1 MLRYCFLILGLCAFR
16 FSPSQIPPVRANA
29 NFVMHVIING
39 VKQNTGSVRVAVYD
53 KAETFLQAKKYI
65 STKSIVADMNSPLQL
80 DFSLPFGDY
89 AVTAY
94 HDINDDHHLDQ
105 NYLGVPTE
113 PYALSNNVNVKWR
126 RPTFE
131 ETKISFNKTEQKVS
145 LQLKKWKER

>member
-1 MLRYCFLILGLCAFR
+1 MLRYSFLMLGLCAFR
-16 FSPSQIPPVRANA
+16 FSSPQIPPERVNANA
-29 NFVMHVIING
+29 VMHVIING
-39 VKQNTGSVRVAVYD
+39 VKQNVGSVRVAVYD
-53 KAETFLQAKKYI
+53 KAETFLEPKKYI
-65 STKSIVADMNSPLQL
+65 YTKSIVADMNSPMQL

-94 HDINDDHHLDQ
+94 HDLNDDHHLDQ

-131 ETKISFNKTEQKVS
+131 ETKITFNQTEQTVS